1 MGVGGSLTGTAV
13 DIAII
18 DDPVKDAV
26 EAFSPTYRARVW
38 DWYNSVLTTRLHNN
52 SKQLFIMT
60 RWHED
65 DLAGRI
71 LKAEAGEVQAMTEL
85 GSMYMYEI
93 LDYDKAEE
101 WMIKAVEAGDSASFT
116 RALLGDLYSG
126 VGGSNKT
133 DFEKAIEW
141 YTKSMEVDDPSPYGV
156 YQLGNIYYQGYGGET
171 DYEKAFELFNR
182 AVEIWKAQNSTDAIF
197 PYTVEQIGDM
207 YSNGRGVE
215 KDTDKAAEY
224 YKWADELNSG

>member
-1 MGVGGSLTGTAV
+1 MHVTRKQNDLKQICSKPVIGAV
-13 DIAII
+13 FAICPGCKQEQPVIVMDIIQ
-18 DDPVKDAV
+18 KK
-26 EAFSPTYRARVW
+26 
-38 DWYNSVLTTRLHNN
+38 N
-52 SKQLFIMT
+52 
-60 RWHED
+60 
-65 DLAGRI
+65 
-71 LKAEAGEVQAMTEL
+71 AERYGNVVNQ
-85 GSMYMYEI
+85 
-93 LDYDKAEE
+93 
-101 WMIKAVEAGDSASFT
+101 IKAVEAGDSASFT

-141 YTKSMEVDDPSPYGV
+141 YTKSMEVDDPSPYGM
-156 YQLGNIYYQGYGGET
+156 YQLGNIYYQGYGGKT
-171 DYEKAFELFNR
+171 DYEKAFALFNR

-224 YKWADELNSG
+224 YKWADELNSR